1 MDKMIDIHALLRTSA
16 RVAAGG
22 LCAALVACG
31 GGNGGGGGGLFG
43 FVPPPA
49 PSPAPPPAAA
59 PAPLVC
65 DESLKTA
72 FQPDA
77 DTQVLLVKAFKAG
90 EALLLSGTATGST
103 PVAASDLCL
112 VKLLVGPGHAGP
124 ADAPSTTKGI
134 GIEVWLP
141 SAAKWNRRLHL
152 LGGAAMAG
160 GPQTS
165 LTGFADAPTASP
177 WRVAGEEG
185 AVAATTDTGHPA
197 GNSSF
202 LMNPDGTINTL
213 GWNEFAERGIHQ
225 MTLKAKA
232 LASAYFAAPARYTY
246 WHGGSTGGRQGL
258 KQAQKYPEDF
268 DGIIATSPAIN
279 WSRFS
284 VGALY
289 PQIVIQRD
297 LGGVPLTAGQSTA
310 VSMAALN
317 ACDLV
322 GGQHLGYL
330 LDPAQCRYNPTKDAA
345 VLCTADGGSNTTADC
360 LSTVQANAV
369 NKMWFGPTADGSVP
383 DPAVDNG
390 MGTALS
396 PKQLWW
402 GLPRGASLSLVAG
415 PAPFFIASDMAALF
429 LQDPTRAGPS
439 FVNATGNGTSGWKNL
454 SYAQLADMGDRGRAL
469 QSQFSDIDTDNP
481 DLSRFRDR
489 GGKLITVM
497 GSSDQLIP
505 HAGAIDYY
513 RRVAAQMGG
522 LPAVQ
527 SFYKLYLIPGMGHF
541 PTNGTANAQANPPLY
556 PEALNYQALIDW
568 VEKGLAPPDQVALN
582 TPATA
587 PAASGLMCAYP
598 RMPVYNGG
606 SIASAASFSCR

>member
-1 MDKMIDIHALLRTSA
+1 M
-16 RVAAGG
+16 
-22 LCAALVACG
+22 
-31 GGNGGGGGGLFG
+31 
-43 FVPPPA
+43 
-49 PSPAPPPAAA
+49 
-59 PAPLVC
+59 
-65 DESLKTA
+65 KTA

-77 DTQVLLVKAFKAG
+77 NTRVLLVRAFKSG

-103 PVAASDLCL
+103 PVAASDMCL

-124 ADAPSTTKGI
+124 ADAPSTTQGI

-141 SAAKWNRRLHL
+141 SPSKWNRRIHL

-165 LTGFADAPTASP
+165 LASFADAPTASP

-202 LMNPDGTINTL
+202 LMNADGTINTV
-213 GWNEFAERGIHQ
+213 GWNEFAERGIHE
-225 MTLKAKA
+225 MTVKAKA
-232 LASAYFAAPARYTY
+232 LAAAYFGSAARYTY

-279 WSRFS
+279 WSRFTIG
-284 VGALY
+284 VLY
-289 PQIVIQRD
+289 PQLVVQRD
-297 LGGVPLTAGQSTA
+297 LGGVPLTSGQSTA
-310 VSMAALN
+310 VSMAALD

-330 LDPAQCRYNPTKDAA
+330 LDPSQCRYDPAKDKAL
-345 VLCTADGGSNTTADC
+345 LCTSDGGSNATADC
-360 LSTVQANAV
+360 LTTVQATAV
-369 NKMWFGPTADGSVP
+369 NKMWYGPTADGSVP

-390 MGTALS
+390 LGTTLS
-396 PKQLWW
+396 PNQLWW

-415 PAPFFIASDMAALF
+415 QAPFFIASDMTALF
-429 LQDPTRAGPS
+429 LQDPSRAGPT
-439 FVNATGNGTSGWKNL
+439 FTNATGNGTSRWKDL
-454 SYAQLADMGDRGRAL
+454 SYAQLPDVMASGRAL
-469 QSQFSDIDTDNP
+469 QPQFSDIDTDNP
-481 DLSRFRDR
+481 DLSRFRAR
-489 GGKLITVM
+489 GGKLITVV

-505 HAGAIDYY
+505 HAGVVDYY

-522 LPAVQ
+522 LDAVQ
-527 SFYKLYLIPGMGHF
+527 AFYKLYLIPGMGHF
-541 PTNGTANAQANPPLY
+541 PTNGTGNAQANPPLY
-556 PEALNYQALIDW
+556 PEALNYQALTDW
-568 VEKGLAPPDQVALN
+568 VEKGVAPPDQVVLN

-598 RMPVYNGG
+598 RMPVYGSG
-606 SIASAASFSCR
+606 SITDAASYSCR